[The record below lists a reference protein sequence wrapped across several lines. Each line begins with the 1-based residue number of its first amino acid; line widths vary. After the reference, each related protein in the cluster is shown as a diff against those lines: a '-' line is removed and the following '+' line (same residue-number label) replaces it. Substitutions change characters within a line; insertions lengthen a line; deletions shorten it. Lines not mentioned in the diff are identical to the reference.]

1 MQRKGKRVTK
11 RWVPTPAIGDET
23 GLSEARAAR
32 RRLLAASLAGL
43 ALAGVPPGARAQ
55 ARTPTPR
62 QTAGPFYPRDFPP
75 DGDNDLVAVRG
86 QAGLAQGEILLL
98 AGTVVDTAGRPV
110 AGARVE
116 IWQCNALGRYHHPGD
131 RSSAPIDPA
140 FQGWGEFVTGADG
153 AYRFRTIKPVPYPG
167 RTPHIHF
174 RVTGRGFADLVTQ
187 LYVEGEPG
195 NARDGLYNALEPS
208 ERAAVTVRL
217 ERAPDGKALATR
229 FEIVVRS

>member
-1 MQRKGKRVTK
+1 MSELL
-11 RWVPTPAIGDET
+11 PTPAIGDDE
-23 GLSEARAAR
+23 GRVAARAAR

-43 ALAGVPPGARAQ
+43 ALAGVPLAGRAQ
-55 ARTPTPR
+55 ARSPTPR
-62 QTAGPFYPRDFPP
+62 QTAGPFYPREFPA
-75 DGDNDLVAVRG
+75 DDDNDLVTVKG
-86 QAGLAQGEILLL
+86 QPGMAKGELLLL

-131 RSSAPIDPA
+131 RSGAPLDPA
-140 FQGWGEFVTGADG
+140 FQGWGQAATGAEG

-174 RVTGRGFADLVTQ
+174 RVTGRGFQDLVTQ
-187 LYVEGEPG
+187 MYVEGEPG
-195 NARDGLYNALEPS
+195 NARDGLYGSLDPRS
-208 ERAAVTVRL
+208 RAAVTVQL
-217 ERAPDGKALATR
+217 ERATDGKALATR